1 MFTFLVSLL
10 LIVSSMFTATPAIDA
25 PTVEPSTTATNTIVD
40 WNNPFSIM
48 ETHVDDLSYGE
59 FVDMAGKCYDVTVT
73 DNDAEWCI
81 NLLAHEYPYQG
92 KSFYSVRSM
101 DRGEVTPIENDFFE
115 YYDENV
121 R

>member
-1 MFTFLVSLL
+1 MFSFIASL
-10 LIVSSMFTATPAIDA
+10 IIIISSLFMTPATMDA
-25 PTVEPSTTATNTIVD
+25 PSVDAPSVESSTIVD
-40 WNNPFSIM
+40 WNNPFSIL

-81 NLLAHEYPYQG
+81 NLLAYEYPYQG

-101 DRGEVTPIENDFFE
+101 DRGEVTPIENEFFT
-115 YYDENV
+115 YYDLNV